1 MRKFSLFF
9 IIIMMIPAIS
19 QARIGDCWD
28 RGGWGPMMGYGF
40 GGMIMMLMWI
50 LFILIVGM
58 VLYALVRGKRI
69 TPFGIPPG
77 ETALDILKK
86 RYAKGEIKKEEF
98 EQMKRDL
105 QD

>member
-1 MRKFSLFF
+1 MRRIGLFF
-9 IIIMMIPAIS
+9 IICMMIPAIS
-19 QARIGDCWD
+19 QARVGDCWYRD
-28 RGGWGPMMGYGF
+28 SWGPMMGYGF
-40 GGMIMMLMWI
+40 GGVFMMLMWI

-58 VLYALVRGKRI
+58 VVYALVRGKRI
-69 TPFGIPPG
+69 TPLGIPPE
-77 ETALDILKK
+77 ETALEILKK